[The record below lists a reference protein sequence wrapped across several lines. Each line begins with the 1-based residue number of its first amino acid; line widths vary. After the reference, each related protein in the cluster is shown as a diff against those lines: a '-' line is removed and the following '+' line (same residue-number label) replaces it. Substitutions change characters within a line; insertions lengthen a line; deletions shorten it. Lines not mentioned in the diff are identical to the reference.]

1 MAGDKMRQKMKD
13 KVKSISKRFSDY
25 ATNRT
30 YGDIFSGIL
39 LGIGLAMLLTAWFL
53 VQYPNG
59 QGLISGETKNNT
71 KVIQAE
77 TDKSA
82 GKHETWDWILFVSGL
97 FALIQ
102 LIQVVFVDLMWM
114 RKKELTAYM
123 KSEYCDKKGSDKED
137 DKKPLHKNVYFWMKI
152 FIGVHSV
159 VGAWHII
166 NVVHTFIRVVELD
179 DGAAFT
185 FYAMATTATVVF
197 LAGTVVIVGLY
208 GYGLRRFAKACKTLR
223 NAQGQSVPLIPS
235 FQGAS
240 AKRF

>member
-30 YGDIFSGIL
+30 YGDVFSAALLFSGLVL
-39 LGIGLAMLLTAWFL
+39 LITDWFL

-71 KVIQAE
+71 KVIQEE

-97 FALIQ
+97 LALIQ
-102 LIQVVFVDLMWM
+102 FIQVGFLDLMWM
-114 RKKELTAYM
+114 RKKELAAYM
-123 KSEYCDKKGSDKED
+123 KSDYCVGKGD
-137 DKKPLHKNVYFWMKI
+137 DKKPLHKNVYFWMYI
-152 FIGVHSV
+152 FIGIHSLA
-159 VGAWHII
+159 GLWHII
-166 NVVHTFIRVVELD
+166 NVVHTAVRVAELD

-185 FYAMATTATVVF
+185 FYAMATTAAVLF
-197 LAGTVVIVGLY
+197 LAGTLVIVGFY
-208 GYGLRRFAKACKTLR
+208 GYGLRRFAKACKNLKTP
-223 NAQGQSVPLIPS
+223 QGQTDPLIARLQMGHKK
-235 FQGAS
+235 F
-240 AKRF
+240 